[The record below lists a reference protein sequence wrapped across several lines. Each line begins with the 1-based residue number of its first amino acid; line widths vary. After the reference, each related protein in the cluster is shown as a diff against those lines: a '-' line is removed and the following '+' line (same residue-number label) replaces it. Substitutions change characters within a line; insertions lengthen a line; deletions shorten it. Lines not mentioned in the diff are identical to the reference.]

1 MTHHLL
7 AEFLEATGTHAQFGS
22 DSDYSWET
30 VTSLVRQ
37 LDGDAALVHLTTQSK
52 IESFS
57 LLKTPEEVLGK
68 LSRDTGMTCPRCNKK
83 EVTYT
88 VKALRSG
95 DEGMIPDCECRACGY
110 RFRLKN

>member
-1 MTHHLL
+1 MTHPLL
-7 AEFLEATGTHAQFGS
+7 AEYLGAAGTHAQFEN

-30 VTSLVRQ
+30 VTNLVSQ
-37 LDGDAALVHLTTQSK
+37 LDGDTDRLLLTTQPKSD
-52 IESFS
+52 SFS
-57 LLKTPEEVLGK
+57 LLRTPEEVLGH
-68 LSRDTGMTCPRCNKK
+68 LSRDAGMTCPRCNKK